1 MQIIRSQVRNK
12 LLFLLG
18 SALSVMFIT
27 VFIGLSSMTSVM
39 TEYSDTVNQEA
50 MTMSQV
56 AELNVKF
63 KTQVQEWK
71 NTLIR
76 GNDPEQLNKYWGRF
90 NKTATEI
97 KQRYQYLLQ
106 AMPNNN
112 PAKQYVQTF
121 AQSYPTM
128 LKAYIAGYDVFI
140 QSNYDISKADNSVS
154 GIDREPTA
162 SLTSAVEAVNERIL
176 GLKVINE
183 SRVQSTLVWTKISI
197 VIVIM
202 LILFGVSWFI
212 NNKIIAPLKE
222 VMLASQRV
230 AKGDLTGEI
239 CSTSSDEIGQVAD
252 NFLRIQV
259 GLSKVLRFIFNDIKG
274 LGIIIENMFETF
286 KKVKVGLAN
295 QTLETSRLAENM
307 QELSDSNGSVSIAI
321 TEANTLVGD
330 CADLTDKGQTMFKE
344 NLETSH
350 NMLKATNHASH
361 IIAALKIDT
370 DNIGNVVNVINGIAD
385 QTNLLA
391 LNAAIEAAR
400 AGESGRGFAV
410 VADEV
415 RSLATKTQEST
426 KQISDNITK
435 LQKEADSAVQAM
447 TQGKDQAEISLSQ
460 TKKSQEFVDSLHSA
474 IMKISSLHGVIE
486 KEMDE
491 QLQQTDTINQALTNI
506 EQQSA
511 QSQQEAEM
519 MQETSHKLADIY
531 KHIESSTKEL
541 KIRPE

>member
-1 MQIIRSQVRNK
+1 
-12 LLFLLG
+12 
-18 SALSVMFIT
+18 MFIT
-27 VFIGLSSMTSVM
+27 VFIGLSSMKSVM
-39 TEYSDTVNQEA
+39 TKYSDTVNQEA

-56 AELNVKF
+56 AELNVTF

-76 GNDPEQLNKYWGRF
+76 GRDTQQLNKYWGLF
-90 NKTATEI
+90 NKSATDI
-97 KQRYQYLLQ
+97 KKRYHHLLQ
-106 AMPNNN
+106 TMPNNN
-112 PAKQYVQTF
+112 PAKQYVQKF
-121 AQSYPTM
+121 ANSYPNM
-128 LKAYIAGYDVFI
+128 LNAYIAGYDVFI
-140 QSNYDISKADNSVS
+140 QSGYNISKADESVS

-183 SRVQSTLVWTKISI
+183 SRIQSALVWIKISI
-197 VIVIM
+197 VVVIL
-202 LILFGVSWFI
+202 LILLGVSWFI

-222 VMLASQRV
+222 VTLASQRV
-230 AKGDLTGEI
+230 AKGDLTGKI
-239 CSTSSDEIGQVAD
+239 SSTSSDEIGQVTD

-259 GLSKVLRFIFNDIKG
+259 GLSKLLRLIFNDIKG
-274 LGIIIENMFETF
+274 LGSIIENMFEAF
-286 KKVKVGLAN
+286 KKVKLGLAN
-295 QTLETSRLAENM
+295 QTQETSRLAKNM
-307 QELSDSNGSVSIAI
+307 QELSDSNNSVSHAI
-321 TEANTLVGD
+321 SQANTLIGD
-330 CADLTDKGQTMFKE
+330 CANLTDEGQLMFKE

-350 NMLKATNHASH
+350 KMLNATNHASH

-370 DNIGNVVNVINGIAD
+370 DNIGNVVNIINGIAD

-447 TQGKDQAEISLSQ
+447 TQGKDQAEVSLSQ
-460 TKKSQEFVDSLHSA
+460 TKKSQEFVDSLHHV
-474 IMKISSLHGVIE
+474 ILKISNLHGVIE
-486 KEMDE
+486 KEMDD
-491 QLQQTDTINQALTNI
+491 QLQQTETINQALTNI

-511 QSQQEAEM
+511 QSQQEAEI

-531 KHIESSTKEL
+531 NHIELSTKEL
-541 KIRPE
+541 KIRPA

>member
-1 MQIIRSQVRNK
+1 
-12 LLFLLG
+12 
-18 SALSVMFIT
+18 MFIT
-27 VFIGLSSMTSVM
+27 VFIGLSSMKSVM
-39 TEYSDTVNQEA
+39 SDYSDTVNQEA

-76 GNDPEQLNKYWGRF
+76 GNDPEQLDKYWGRF

-112 PAKQYVQTF
+112 PAKQHVQTF
-121 AQSYPTM
+121 AQSYPRM

-140 QSNYDISKADNSVS
+140 QSNYDISRADNSVS

-183 SRVQSTLVWTKISI
+183 SRVQSALVWTKISI
-197 VIVIM
+197 IVVIV
-202 LILFGVSWFI
+202 LILLGVSWFI
-212 NNKIIAPLKE
+212 SNKIIAPLKE
-222 VMLASQRV
+222 VTLASQSV

-239 CSTSSDEIGQVAD
+239 SSTSSDEIGQVAD

-259 GLSKVLRFIFNDIKG
+259 GLSKVLRLMFKDIKG
-274 LGIIIENMFETF
+274 LGSIIENMFEAF

-295 QTLETSRLAENM
+295 QTQETSRLAENM
-307 QELSDSNGSVSIAI
+307 QELSDSNSSVTLAI
-321 TEANTLVGD
+321 SEANTLVGD
-330 CADLTDKGQTMFKE
+330 CADLTDKGQAMFKD

-350 NMLKATNHASH
+350 NMLKATNHAAH
-361 IIAALKIDT
+361 IIAALKMDT

-447 TQGKDQAEISLSQ
+447 SQGKDQAEISLSQ

-474 IMKISSLHGVIE
+474 IMKISNLHGVIE